1 MKRTD
6 NGQSAVPVASLK
18 KQRIL
23 AESIA
28 ETLHEPFVVLDNDL
42 NVVSANRSFYETFR
56 VSPED
61 TLHRPLFDVHGPFS
75 GLEELHPQLDE
86 MMRTREP
93 IWSYE
98 LQYDSP
104 TLGRRVLLINSRV
117 LQSADDLQSD
127 DILIA
132 ITDITDHR
140 DGEASLRE
148 SEQRYRLMAQEV
160 IDYAIFSLDTE
171 GRIVTWSEG
180 ARHMKQYT
188 EEEVLG
194 EHFRMLYPDED
205 RANHKPERELSI
217 VVRDGRVKDFGWRR
231 KKDGSLF
238 WAEVVITAMRD
249 VAGELI
255 GFGKVVKDLTEA
267 NRIAEE
273 REQLREYARSV
284 EIREK
289 EKAFLRDV
297 LLSVTNRKLYLC
309 GSADDLPRP
318 GARYGTVVSVT
329 EDTLSR
335 LRRLSLKG
343 AQAEGFASEGIQELT
358 TAVGEAAMNAVV
370 HGGGGEGTVCIVGS
384 GSGAATVQVWIE
396 DKGKGI
402 TLEHIPRATLLK
414 GHSTAGSLGH
424 GFFLMLQTVDR
435 VWLLTGTVGTTVVLE
450 KDQRPSLDDW

>member
-1 MKRTD
+1 VKRTD
-6 NGQSAVPVASLK
+6 HGQSALPDASF
-18 KQRIL
+18 KQQLIL

-28 ETLHEPFVVLDNDL
+28 ETLHEPLVVVENGLVVL
-42 NVVSANRSFYETFR
+42 SANRSFYETFR

-61 TLHRPLFDVHGPFS
+61 TLHRPLFDDHGRLG
-75 GLEELHPQLDE
+75 GLDGLHPLLDE

-93 IWSYE
+93 ILGYE

-104 TLGRRVLLINSRV
+104 ALGRRSLLINSRV
-117 LQSADDLQSD
+117 LQSADDRQSD
-127 DILIA
+127 AIVIA
-132 ITDITDHR
+132 ITDVTDR
-140 DGEASLRE
+140 RGDEASLRE

-180 ARHMKQYT
+180 ARRIKQYT
-188 EEEVLG
+188 EQEVLG
-194 EHFRMLYPDED
+194 EHFRILYPDED
-205 RANHKPERELSI
+205 RASHKPERELSI

-238 WAEVVITAMRD
+238 WAEVVITAMHGTD
-249 VAGELI
+249 GNLI

-273 REQLREYARSV
+273 REQLREYARAV

-289 EKAFLRDV
+289 EKSFLRDV
-297 LLSVTNRKLYLC
+297 LLSVTNRQLYLC
-309 GSADDLPRP
+309 GSADDLPP
-318 GARYGTVVSVT
+318 HGARYGTSVSVT
-329 EDTLSR
+329 EDTMSR

-343 AQAEGFASEGIQELT
+343 AQSEGFGAERIQDLV

-384 GSGAATVQVWIE
+384 GSGAATIQVWIE
-396 DKGKGI
+396 DKGKGM

-435 VWLLTGTVGTTVVLE
+435 VWLLTGTAGTTVVLE
-450 KDQRPSLDDW
+450 KDQRPSVDDW

>member
-1 MKRTD
+1 VKRTD
-6 NGQSAVPVASLK
+6 HGQSALPAASFNQ
-18 KQRIL
+18 QRIL

-28 ETLHEPFVVLDNDL
+28 ESLHEPLVVLDNDL
-42 NVVSANRSFYETFR
+42 KVLSANRAFYETFR
-56 VSPED
+56 ASPAD
-61 TLHRPLFDVHGPFS
+61 TLYRPLFDVHGRLCAFHDFRS
-75 GLEELHPQLDE
+75 LLDE
-86 MMRTREP
+86 MMRTGEP
-93 IWSYE
+93 IWAYE
-98 LQYDSP
+98 LQCDFP
-104 TLGRRVLLINSRV
+104 VLGRRFLLVNARV
-117 LQSADDLQSD
+117 LQSADDLQHD
-127 DILIA
+127 NILLA
-132 ITDITDHR
+132 ITDVTDHR

-160 IDYAIFSLDTE
+160 IDYAIFSLDTD

-180 ARHMKQYT
+180 AHRMKQYT
-188 EEEVLG
+188 EDEVLG
-194 EHFRMLYPDED
+194 EHFRMLYPEED
-205 RANHKPERELSI
+205 RASHKPERELSV

-238 WAEVVITAMRD
+238 WAEVVITAMHD
-249 VAGELI
+249 AAGELI

-309 GSADDLPRP
+309 GSAGDLPP
-318 GARYGTVVSVT
+318 HGDQYGTVVSVT
-329 EDTLSR
+329 EDTMSR

-343 AQAEGFASEGIQELT
+343 AQSERFDTERIQDLI

-370 HGGGGEGTVCIVGS
+370 HGGGGEGKVCLVGS

-396 DKGKGI
+396 DKGEGI
-402 TLEHIPRATLLK
+402 TLEHIPKATLLK

-435 VWLLTGTVGTTVVLE
+435 VWLLTGSAGTIVVLE
-450 KDQRPSLDDW
+450 KDQRPSGHDW